1 MAKRGVMIDNACM
14 GIRIDRRQFI
24 GGLAGMTAW
33 VAMPRL
39 ARPAS
44 EASGHSR
51 VVPGTGEA
59 LPAIGLGT
67 AYTFD
72 VPEAGGLLE
81 ARAAIMRAFFE
92 LGGRMIDSAPMYGR
106 AENIIGKGLQSI
118 GGEAPVFSAT
128 KVWIPGAGPG
138 RLQMER
144 SQSLWGVER
153 FDLIYVHNL
162 VDWQSHLPWLR
173 EWKAEGRVRYIGVT
187 TSHGRRH
194 DELEQ
199 VLRTEEMD
207 FVQFTYNVEKRV
219 AEQRLLP
226 LARDRGLAVVV
237 NRPFERGGLFR
248 RVRGQPL
255 PDWAPDIECASWAQ
269 FFLKFII
276 SHPDVTCAIPATTNI
291 DHLRENMGAL
301 HGRLPDTAQR
311 REMAAYFER
320 VSA

>member
-1 MAKRGVMIDNACM
+1 MAHQIE
-14 GIRIDRRQFI
+14 RRRFI
-24 GGLAGMTAW
+24 GGLAGLAAW
-33 VAMPRL
+33 AAAPRL

-51 VVPGTGEA
+51 AIPGATEA

-81 ARAAIMRAFFE
+81 ARAAIMRAFLE

-106 AENIIGKGLQSI
+106 AENIIGKGLRLI
-118 GGEAPVFSAT
+118 GGDQPVFAAT
-128 KVWIPGAGPG
+128 KVWVPGATPG

-144 SQSLWGVER
+144 SLELWGLER

-162 VDWQSHLPWLR
+162 VDWQAHLPWLR
-173 EWKAEGRVRYIGVT
+173 EWKAQGRVRYIGVT

-194 DELEQ
+194 EELEQ
-199 VLRTEEMD
+199 VLRTEELD
-207 FVQFTYNVEKRV
+207 FVQFTYNVEKRL

-226 LARDRGLAVVV
+226 LARDRGLAVVI

-255 PDWAPDIECASWAQ
+255 PGWAADVDCANWAQ

-276 SHPDVTCAIPATTNI
+276 SHPDVTCTIPATTNL

-301 HGRLPDTAQR
+301 HGRLPDAAMR
-311 REMAAYFER
+311 AEMAAYFER
-320 VSA
+320 VAA